1 MNDVI
6 LFLKESYGNHA
17 DKIDATR
24 LSDGTLRC
32 LAILAALWY
41 EDEHGILVIEE
52 VDNGIHPGR
61 AKKLMETISSVAKK
75 RNLDV
80 LITTHN
86 ATMLNALSREDLQGG
101 CFVSEAGKWGK
112 CIYSTGRSIDKMP
125 SFWLRENWRCGYGWT
140 DSSVY

>member
-1 MNDVI
+1 MRQLPENEITDISFAEGSLNDVI

-32 LAILAALWY
+32 LAILAALWS

-101 CFVSEAGKWGK
+101 ML
-112 CIYSTGRSIDKMP
+112 CIGSRKMGQVHL
-125 SFWLRENWRCGYGWT
+125 FHW
-140 DSSVY
+140 